1 MLHFAEPTVSSHVRL
16 RRSLS
21 APEGRAFWTE
31 AGRPVKRFMP
41 CCCFADTGAEET
53 LARIMGMK
61 SARDT
66 SQQQSSERKK
76 HQKR

>member
-1 MLHFAEPTVSSHVRL
+1 MKTKIDDADDDDEI
-16 RRSLS
+16 
-21 APEGRAFWTE
+21 GD
-31 AGRPVKRFMP
+31 
-41 CCCFADTGAEET
+41 DTGAEET

-66 SQQQSSERKK
+66 SQQQNSERKK